1 MLKLN
6 QIVIKVFFF
15 GFYIFYIYYI
25 METINQKKYLIIRI
39 LGNDL
44 ESLHGCNQTYT
55 NLEFTLEN
63 EDNFY
68 ETDKMFILNRIFDT
82 EKKSRI
88 ICLLNKYN
96 VKYEDI
102 PFDIEEFNE
111 LPKINDIPY
120 SEIKSMDK
128 YTLIKTL
135 VNHNIYLV
143 NNNESRNY
151 GIIYGKKNNYLWT
164 FVLDSNSYFTYKSYN
179 EIISNIDNDSDYI
192 VIPQKRLKD
201 GNLDN
206 NMVCDES
213 LIDSL
218 PEQEP
223 QIAFKNTSKYIFNPY
238 IPYGLSPKAEFLTAI
253 NVPGIWQNWM
263 KHYRSKM
270 KLYGLNLQARK
281 FTNVKYQKL
290 SKIIRLS
297 PHNNNNNR
305 TNNWLLRWYGIFLLA
320 KNIHENM

>member
-1 MLKLN
+1 MVAIIKKNETLKFKKQN
-6 QIVIKVFFF
+6 I
-15 GFYIFYIYYI
+15 
-25 METINQKKYLIIRI
+25 QKKYLIIRI

-88 ICLLNKYN
+88 IRLLNKYN
-96 VKYEDI
+96 FKYEDI
-102 PFDIEEFNE
+102 PFDIEEFKK
-111 LPKINDIPY
+111 LPILPSNDNFNNLHIDKRIQMMYPY
-120 SEIKSMDK
+120 N
-128 YTLIKTL
+128 L
-135 VNHNIYLV
+135 YLV
-143 NNNESRNY
+143 NNNGARNNA
-151 GIIYGKKNNYLWT
+151 ILYGKKNNYLWT

-179 EIISNIDNDSDYI
+179 EIISNIDNNSHYI

-206 NMVCDES
+206 NIVCDEGLIDS

-223 QIAFKNTSKYIFNPY
+223 QIAFKNTSKYMFNPD
-238 IPYGLSPKAEFLTAI
+238 IPYGLAPKAEFLTAI
-253 NVPGIWQNWM
+253 NVPGMWQKWL
-263 KHYRSKM
+263 KFR
-270 KLYGLNLQARK
+270 KLSIVPRK

-297 PHNNNNNR
+297 PHNKNNNR
-305 TNNWLLRWYGIFLLA
+305 IKNWSLRWDGIFLLA
-320 KNIHENM
+320 KNIQETM